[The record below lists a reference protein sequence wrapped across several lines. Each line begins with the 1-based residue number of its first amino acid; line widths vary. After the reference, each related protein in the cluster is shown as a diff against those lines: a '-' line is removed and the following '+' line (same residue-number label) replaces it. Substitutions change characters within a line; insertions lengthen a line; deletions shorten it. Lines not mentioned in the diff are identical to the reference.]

1 MPFVWVSAVF
11 AGVGMSVQGG
21 KRRRAVPVGIMTD
34 SAVAE
39 ADLMTLPPVRELRFS
54 AVESPESC
62 WCRARRSTKS
72 LVALGADG
80 SSSFGGCS
88 SPAFDLLPIG
98 EGRERDDDSSPTS
111 QDHMPGT
118 PAFKQGPQGT
128 EAPPPELP
136 TTALQE
142 DIRCTAHN
150 LPLSFIWSVG
160 ILSFRDNLPIRTFSI
175 QSWNMGEQEH
185 SVYPSGA
192 QRSAPTAHFGHYSQE
207 WCKKEQKN
215 DYLALCMPKVLDTP
229 DSAIVLI

>member
-1 MPFVWVSAVF
+1 MIRRQPIE
-11 AGVGMSVQGG
+11 AGESCGGGSNNAEVRGTRDGYCVKEGLGWCEQDGLCREQPGPLRGGWCGGSGLWGGASKRVVVPIGQCCACRCEDRCAGRG

-98 EGRERDDDSSPTS
+98 EGRERGDDSSPTS
-111 QDHMPGT
+111 QDSVPGT
-118 PAFKQGPQGT
+118 PAFAPGPQGRG
-128 EAPPPELP
+128 AA
-136 TTALQE
+136 TTTGTSHPHHPA
-142 DIRCTAHN
+142 
-150 LPLSFIWSVG
+150 
-160 ILSFRDNLPIRTFSI
+160 
-175 QSWNMGEQEH
+175 
-185 SVYPSGA
+185 
-192 QRSAPTAHFGHYSQE
+192 GHQVF
-207 WCKKEQKN
+207 C
-215 DYLALCMPKVLDTP
+215 L
-229 DSAIVLI
+229 

>member
-1 MPFVWVSAVF
+1 MGLQRAEPFLWVSAMPVGVR
-11 AGVGMSVQGG
+11 AGVQEG

-88 SPAFDLLPIG
+88 SPAFDLLPIV

-111 QDHMPGT
+111 QDHVPGT
-118 PAFKQGPQGT
+118 PHLHTRDTGQSHHYCHRNC
-128 EAPPPELP
+128 PPSPP
-136 TTALQE
+136 
-142 DIRCTAHN
+142 
-150 LPLSFIWSVG
+150 W
-160 ILSFRDNLPIRTFSI
+160 RT
-175 QSWNMGEQEH
+175 
-185 SVYPSGA
+185 
-192 QRSAPTAHFGHYSQE
+192 
-207 WCKKEQKN
+207 
-215 DYLALCMPKVLDTP
+215 
-229 DSAIVLI
+229 